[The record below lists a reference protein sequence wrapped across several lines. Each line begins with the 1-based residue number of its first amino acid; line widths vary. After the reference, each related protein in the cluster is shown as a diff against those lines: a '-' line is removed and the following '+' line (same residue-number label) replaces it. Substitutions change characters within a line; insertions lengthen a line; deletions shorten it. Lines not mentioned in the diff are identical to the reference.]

1 MKDFDE
7 NRINAD
13 VYLPD
18 NTHFVGDIIVTGNVI
33 AGNHVTIEGSIDT
46 KRNVYFGDNA
56 KVDMVFAGGG
66 DQDIRYYH
74 VSCEGF
80 VHFGKHADIDEIHTE
95 GDVEI
100 GEDSHVIIIDSPYDD
115 IIIDDNSSVGLIR
128 ATTREII
135 LGSNVSVRDVQKT
148 SVFF

>member
-18 NTHFVGDIIVTGNVI
+18 NTHFIGDIVVTGNVI

-80 VHFGKHADIDEIHTE
+80 VHFGKHADIEEIHTE
-95 GDVEI
+95 GEVEI
-100 GEDSHVIIIDSPYDD
+100 GEESHVIIIDSLYDD
-115 IIIDDNSSVGLIR
+115 IIIDDNSRVGLIR
-128 ATTREII
+128 ATTGEII
-135 LGSNVSVRDVQKT
+135 LGSNAFLRDVQKT

>member
-7 NRINAD
+7 NRIHAD

-18 NTHFVGDIIVTGNVI
+18 NTHFIGDIVVTGNVI

-56 KVDMVFAGGG
+56 KVDRVLAGGG

-80 VHFGKHADIDEIHTE
+80 VHFGKHADIEEINTE
-95 GDVEI
+95 GEVEI
-100 GEDSHVIIIDSPYDD
+100 GEDSNVIIIDSPYDD

-128 ATTREII
+128 ATTGEII
-135 LGSNVSVRDVQKT
+135 LGSNVSV
-148 SVFF
+148 

>member
-1 MKDFDE
+1 MKEYDE

-33 AGNHVTIEGSIDT
+33 AVNNVTIEGSIDT

-66 DQDIRYYH
+66 NQDLR
-74 VSCEGF
+74 
-80 VHFGKHADIDEIHTE
+80 
-95 GDVEI
+95 
-100 GEDSHVIIIDSPYDD
+100 
-115 IIIDDNSSVGLIR
+115 
-128 ATTREII
+128 
-135 LGSNVSVRDVQKT
+135 
-148 SVFF
+148 